1 MIVAEVLAKASPRKV
16 IHILDKDNTTYY
28 FGMVKDCPVELYNL
42 EVYDI
47 AGCYVRVR
55 QSNKS

>member
-28 FGMVKDCPVELYNL
+28 FLKTFPKLRTLIKN
-42 EVYDI
+42 
-47 AGCYVRVR
+47 
-55 QSNKS
+55 